1 MVDGLWVRWSMDDG
15 RWLMGSMAD
24 GGRGAIRH
32 LPISYNPGK
41 RDTSFPDAVGCYRQ
55 RPDPTGHSHFHSA
68 ALCLCRQ
75 LAHHGHGQV
84 LRSGR
89 MPVIGHRF
97 DHRFIF
103 FPIFTPNQFDTT
115 MKRTLIWLLAAA
127 TYLTPA
133 STTAQVT
140 DDDEALAYQLKRKYP
155 DERVA
160 CTSSAEEYEFD
171 LGKDERQQPLVTA
184 LANKKVQFISL
195 REAAMVQHAE
205 FYDKFSAI
213 KKFRQYY
220 KVNNSFMPYS
230 KTPMDKSATSG
241 GIFFDDSRVQY
252 YSIMMPRM
260 GLGSMV
266 EVQKKYHDSKYLTR
280 VMFHGYYPTKEK
292 IIRFKVP
299 TWLQLDIR
307 EINFNG
313 FKVEKKQEQEGKFT
327 VYTYRMTDLPPL
339 NSEDHALPAAYTWP
353 HLIILVK
360 SFTANG
366 AQQKGFESAA
376 DLYQWY
382 RFLYN
387 QCNNQTASFK
397 SKVDELVR
405 GKNSEADKA
414 KAIFYWV
421 QDNVRYIAFEDGYAG
436 FIPAAAQDVYKNKY
450 GDCKG
455 MANLLTEMLKL
466 AGIKAHFTWIGTR
479 HIPYDYTIPSVCVDN
494 HCIAT
499 AYIGGKPV
507 FLDATEKYNP
517 MGEYAYRIQGKEAL
531 VGKDEQHEILK
542 VPVAPAGQNKILTQA
557 TFTLND
563 NILKGHLKVTFS
575 GEERTGFLQYY
586 NELPTDRK
594 KEFIQRVLEFGN
606 ANLVATNVKT
616 SDFSNRELPVVIEG
630 DIDLSNNV
638 IRDDKELYAGIDFFP
653 RKLSAFMPDDKR
665 MNPYEFNS
673 IYTAEDEIE
682 LLLPPGYKVKDM
694 PPPFAQ
700 QATDYGFSG
709 SYTASGNKVLLK
721 KTLSISSGRIKKE
734 LFDNWKGFL
743 KQLRDFNNNIVTAE
757 KDPNYVA
764 PKPAAAAKP
773 AAVKAPAAKPATT
786 PVKKPVKKQ

>member
-1 MVDGLWVRWSMDDG
+1 
-15 RWLMGSMAD
+15 
-24 GGRGAIRH
+24 
-32 LPISYNPGK
+32 
-41 RDTSFPDAVGCYRQ
+41 
-55 RPDPTGHSHFHSA
+55 
-68 ALCLCRQ
+68 
-75 LAHHGHGQV
+75 
-84 LRSGR
+84 
-89 MPVIGHRF
+89 
-97 DHRFIF
+97 
-103 FPIFTPNQFDTT
+103 
-115 MKRTLIWLLAAA
+115 MKRTLLLL
-127 TYLTPA
+127 LTA
-133 STTAQVT
+133 VLYFAHDGLAQVS

-160 CTSSAEEYEFD
+160 CAASFEEYEFD

-195 REAAMVQHAE
+195 REAAMVQYAE
-205 FYDKFSAI
+205 FYDKFSTI
-213 KKFRQYY
+213 KKFKQYY
-220 KVNNSFMPYS
+220 KVNNSFTPYA
-230 KTPMDKSATSG
+230 KTPIDKSATSG
-241 GIFFDDSRVQY
+241 GIFFDDSRVQF

-280 VMFHGYYPTKEK
+280 VMFHSYYPIKEK
-292 IIRFKVP
+292 TIRFKVP
-299 TWLQLDIR
+299 AWLQLDIR
-307 EINFNG
+307 EINFAG
-313 FKVEKKQEQEGKFT
+313 FKVEKKQEQEGKYM

-339 NSEDHALPAAYTWP
+339 NSEEHALPVAYTWP
-353 HLIILVK
+353 HLIVLVK

-366 AQQKGFESAA
+366 AVQKGFENAG

-387 QCNNQTASFK
+387 QCKNETASFK
-397 SKVDELVR
+397 TKAEELAR
-405 GKNSEADKA
+405 GKSGDAEKA

-455 MANLLTEMLKL
+455 MANLLTEMLKI
-466 AGIKAHFTWIGTR
+466 AGVKAHLTWIGTK

-494 HCIAT
+494 HCIST

-531 VGKDEQHEILK
+531 VGKDEQHEIIK
-542 VPVAPAGQNKILTQA
+542 VPVATPGQNKILTQA
-557 TFTLND
+557 SFALND
-563 NILKGHLKVTFS
+563 NVLKGHLKVTFS

-606 ANLVATNVKT
+606 DNLFANNIKT
-616 SDFSNRELPVVIEG
+616 SDLNNRDIPVVIEG

-638 IRDDKELYAGIDFFP
+638 IREDKEVYAGIDFFP
-653 RKLSAFMPDDKR
+653 RKLASYMPDDKR

-682 LLLPPGYKVKDM
+682 LTLPLGYKIKDI
-694 PPPFAQ
+694 P
-700 QATDYGFSG
+700 QAYNQTAADYGFTG
-709 SYTASGNKVLLK
+709 SYNVNGNKVLLK
-721 KTLSISSGRIKKE
+721 KTLTIGSGRIKKE
-734 LFDNWKGFL
+734 DFGNWKDFL
-743 KQLRDFNNNIVTAE
+743 KKLKDFNNNIVMAE

-764 PKPAAAAKP
+764 PKPQP
-773 AAVKAPAAKPATT
+773 VKAGPAAKPAPATKPAT
-786 PVKKPVKKQ
+786 KQIPQSNKSQVKKPVNKQ